1 MLNKYVEISKLAG
14 DIRLMSSPEY
24 LQLFVDLLKAA
35 DQNGQQLFNASQ
47 YARIRQIERT
57 AFDRIL
63 KDMVEMGF
71 IAKEMRKGKT
81 WITICNYDYYIAPE
95 AAVSTAVAMNPQSV
109 GEKCEVVEEK
119 EKQEKKSS
127 PCTPLKEEKEKK
139 EKSSNN
145 NNNNNDKE
153 NCGGS
158 RNNNLCF
165 SSDNQKVMNCK
176 RVLKLGRKT
185 IEERKNAF
193 FGKFR
198 DFMLQPSGKFKTRW
212 YQLEDFIKSENITA
226 YFTTVG
232 LTSEFMGHW
241 TQEMV
246 MCDADGEEVGTVLL
260 FETEN
265 GWNWWQ
271 RITSFVRRGY
281 EIKQNK
287 DARDTQRKDQ
297 VAASKARRLTA
308 EAYKERAEVQVLA
321 TKIQGGKAE
330 PEDMRQAT
338 AGFEEFWA
346 LYPNK
351 VDRKA
356 ALDFWMQKSMREK
369 LMALEIVVA
378 YGVKCVVDKEKMMKP
393 STFLRDERYC
403 DALDPSLYGIFTDDS
418 DEEEIQERGIRAVKM
433 AYGVPCDD
441 DEDEDDEEDD
451 DEDEDDDD
459 EDDEEDEDEDD
470 EEDEDDDDEDEDD
483 DEDDDEAEDDNDTGE
498 YDNGRAP
505 F

>member
-71 IAKEMRKGKT
+71 IAKEMRNGKT
-81 WITICNYDYYIAPE
+81 WITICNYDYYIVPE

-139 EKSSNN
+139 EKAAN
-145 NNNNNDKE
+145 NNNNNDDE
-153 NCGGS
+153 SCGS
-158 RNNNLCF
+158 CRNDNLCF
-165 SSDNQKVMNCK
+165 SVDGEKKMNCK
-176 RVLKLGRKT
+176 RVLKLGQKK

-212 YQLEDFIKSENITA
+212 YQLEDFIKNENITA
-226 YFTTVG
+226 YFTTAG
-232 LTSEFMGHW
+232 LTSEFMGYW
-241 TQEMV
+241 TREVV
-246 MCDADGEEVGTVLL
+246 MCDADGEEVGTVLQ

-297 VAASKARRLTA
+297 VAASKARRRTA
-308 EAYKERAEVQVLA
+308 ESNSQ
-321 TKIQGGKAE
+321 KAFAQMVKARLE
-330 PEDMRQAT
+330 
-338 AGFEEFWA
+338 AG
-346 LYPNK
+346 YS
-351 VDRKA
+351 DR
-356 ALDFWMQKSMREK
+356 E
-369 LMALEIVVA
+369 
-378 YGVKCVVDKEKMMKP
+378 
-393 STFLRDERYC
+393 T
-403 DALDPSLYGIFTDDS
+403 
-418 DEEEIQERGIRAVKM
+418 
-433 AYGVPCDD
+433 
-441 DEDEDDEEDD
+441 DEDDARLGVGFSHFMKLFRQKNNIKAAEIEWKKLSKDDKIDALKGAEPYCEYCEDSEIKMVNPDTYLRNRRWEDQIPKEYWDYWSD
-451 DEDEDDDD
+451 DSEATEKEGISFIEKVYADIEKKIDKKFEQTPEKQHAERAGDKTDEQAGN
-459 EDDEEDEDEDD
+459 
-470 EEDEDDDDEDEDD
+470 
-483 DEDDDEAEDDNDTGE
+483 EASRVDLKLA
-498 YDNGRAP
+498 RA
-505 F
+505 